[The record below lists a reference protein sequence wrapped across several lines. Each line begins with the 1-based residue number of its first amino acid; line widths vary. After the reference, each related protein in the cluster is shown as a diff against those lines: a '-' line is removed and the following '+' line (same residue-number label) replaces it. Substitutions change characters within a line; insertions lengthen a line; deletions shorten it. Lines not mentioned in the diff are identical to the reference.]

1 MYRLILIC
9 FFVGIQATVLAKSLE
24 FTPAIENAF
33 KSAQQLNTSEA
44 KKWIGA
50 DQRTNPANQMYVVIE
65 SYLDFFKAFAGEDA
79 EAARMIQQHKSH
91 RIQKINDTPDSNPL
105 KKWALATIY
114 LHSAAS
120 RSKFGDA
127 YSAALELRKA
137 YFLLNENEIK
147 YPSFVPNKVS
157 LGFLTALLGGI
168 PPQYQ
173 WVLKLASM
181 DGDVIAGTN
190 LLYSVVLDQDE
201 SVFNKLFR
209 TEALFFLTFIEA
221 NLNPDKSIAEKLLIY
236 FTKDD
241 EQSPLMM
248 YAKANLEMRTGK
260 NDDALK
266 TLHLAIDHQTDEPLF
281 YLHYIRAEAM
291 LRKLDFSAQKEYDF
305 FLIHFKGTNYKLDAR
320 RKLAWIDLLKGDSLS
335 YLRQMKQLHTFQSG
349 QVESDKQALREA
361 SLLRAPDSTLLKAR
375 LLFDGGYFARA
386 EAVLSQA
393 GKHFILLKE
402 PEKLEYYYRTGR
414 IKHAVRDF
422 SEALRYYQLC
432 IAKGRDRQ
440 EYYAANAALFSGEIY
455 LLRSDSNEAKKM
467 FELCLTLKPE
477 EYSSGIHAKA
487 RAGLTR
493 IRNVK

>member
-1 MYRLILIC
+1 MYRLILLW
-9 FFVGIQATVLAKSLE
+9 FFAGIQATVLSKSLD
-24 FTPAIENAF
+24 FTPAMENAF
-33 KSAQQLNTSEA
+33 KSAQHLNTVEA
-44 KKWIGA
+44 RTWIGT
-50 DQRTNPANQMYVVIE
+50 DQRINPANQMYVVIE

-79 EAARMIQQHKSH
+79 EAARMILQHKSD
-91 RIQKINDTPDSNPL
+91 RIQKILDTPDSNPM
-105 KKWALATIY
+105 KKWALATIF

-127 YSAALELRKA
+127 YSAAFEFRKA
-137 YFLLNENEIK
+137 YLLLKENESM
-147 YPSFVPNKVS
+147 YPDFVPNKVS

-190 LLYSVVLDQDE
+190 LLYAVVLDEDV
-201 SVFNKLFR
+201 SAFNDLFR

-221 NLNPDKSIAEKLLIY
+221 NLNPDKSVAEKLLTY
-236 FTKDD
+236 FTTED
-241 EQSPLMM
+241 ERSPLMM

-266 TLHLAIDHQTDEPLF
+266 TLQQAIECQTDEQLF
-281 YLHYIRAEAM
+281 FLHYVRAEAM
-291 LRKLDFSAQKEYDF
+291 LRKLDFSAQSEYIF
-305 FLIHFKGTNYKLDAR
+305 FLHNFKGTSYKQDAR
-320 RKLAWIDLLKGDSLS
+320 RKLAWIDLLKGDSVS
-335 YLRQMKQLHTFQSG
+335 YLSQMKQLHTFEPG

-361 SLLRAPDSTLLKAR
+361 SLLCVPDSIMLSAR
-375 LLFDGGYFARA
+375 LLFDGGYYAKA
-386 EAVLSQA
+386 ESVLSHA
-393 GKHFILLKE
+393 GKHFILLSE
-402 PEKLEYYYRTGR
+402 PEKLEYYYRMGR

-432 IAKGRDRQ
+432 IAKGSDRP
-440 EYYAANAALFSGEIY
+440 EYYAANAAFFSGEIY
-455 LLRSDSNEAKKM
+455 LLRSDGIGAKKM

-487 RAGLTR
+487 RAGLSR
-493 IRNVK
+493 VRNIK